1 MWFLF
6 RNVTTTL
13 PFTRDICGCTTAVIE
28 ISIIFLTIAGMAQ
41 EDRTTSRIGVASA
54 IRKLAETR
62 IETSVSPLAE
72 NGIIALLPA
81 PLKSTF
87 ASNNALLRFDDG
99 RHCYYSRC
107 II

>member
-1 MWFLF
+1 MS
-6 RNVTTTL
+6 TAL
-13 PFTRDICGCTTAVIE
+13 PFTSNIRGCTTVVIE

-41 EDRTTSRIGVASA
+41 EDPTTSRIGAASA
-54 IRKLAETR
+54 IRKLAETSV
-62 IETSVSPLAE
+62 ETSVSPLAE

-99 RHCYYSRC
+99 GYCYYSRC